1 MKRIAVTGKDT
12 LAVPGATT
20 AAGNG
25 DGSRSP
31 RIGGPGS
38 AFKPYASSENL
49 FDPSNFRKE
58 AAAPAVGASGAS
70 MVVMA
75 NQNYPLA
82 NGSDLTK
89 LTDSRYFMQQRPPP
103 HHGHPSAES
112 GSGGGPQMP
121 FHHKAVRDL
130 RKQVLNPVIHTLP
143 SYSSW

>member
-1 MKRIAVTGKDT
+1 MLSGKDT
-12 LAVPGATT
+12 LAVPG
-20 AAGNG
+20 GNG

-49 FDPSNFRKE
+49 FDPANFRKDST
-58 AAAPAVGASGAS
+58 VSTASSSGGQ

-103 HHGHPSAES
+103 HHGHPTA
-112 GSGGGPQMP
+112 GNQQMP
-121 FHHKAVRDL
+121 LHHKAVRDL
-130 RKQVLNPVIHTLP
+130 RKQVKCLT
-143 SYSSW
+143 Y